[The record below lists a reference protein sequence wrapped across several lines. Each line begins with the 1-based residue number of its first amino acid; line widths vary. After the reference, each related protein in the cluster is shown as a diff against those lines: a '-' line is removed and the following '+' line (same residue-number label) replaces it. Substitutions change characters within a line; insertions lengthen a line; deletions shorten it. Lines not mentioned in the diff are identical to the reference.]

1 MPDKRTH
8 RGPHPDDARLFAPD
22 RWPTLQAALDDLCW
36 LLSRDYAWKS
46 ALKIVGDRHEL
57 TARQRTAIWRSA
69 CSDAALADRTAR
81 RQPMGAA
88 AGQLLAVDG
97 YNLLVTIESAL
108 SDGIILGGRDGCFR
122 DLASVHGTYRKV
134 TETVPAIAMIGEYLD
149 SLRVAGAAWYLDSP
163 VSNSGRLRAVI
174 QDVAADRRWNWTV
187 NLEHNP
193 DRCLAESR
201 QVVVSTDSWVLDHC
215 SAWVNVARALIESRI
230 PRARVVLLARG

>member
-69 CSDAALADRTAR
+69 CSDAALAGRTAR
-81 RQPMGAA
+81 RQPTDAV
-88 AGQLLAVDG
+88 AGQVLALDG
-97 YNLLVTIESAL
+97 YNLLVTVESAL
-108 SDGIILGGRDGCFR
+108 SDGVILGARDGCFR

-134 TETVPAIAMIGEYLD
+134 TETVPAITMIGEYLN
-149 SLRVAGAAWYLDSP
+149 SLGALGVAWHLDSP
-163 VSNSGRLRAVI
+163 VSNSGRLRVLI
-174 QDVAADRRWNWTV
+174 QDVAADRGWNWTV
-187 NLEHNP
+187 DLDHNP
-193 DRCLAESR
+193 DHRLVQGD
-201 QVVVSTDSWVLDHC
+201 QVVVSSDSWVLDHC
-215 SAWVNVARALIESRI
+215 SAWVNAARELIESRI
-230 PRARVVLLARG
+230 PHARVVPLSRG